1 MIPVLL
7 LGGLALAGIAL
18 AAYWKEIANW
28 LKRIWQKLPSSIK
41 DRLQGAVALVRKIG
55 DTFKNV
61 MKYYSYDK
69 DTKKWSE
76 TVVTKEVNE
85 SEIPDHIRSRLIK
98 QNETDIS
105 EDLEEQLKMAL

>member
-7 LGGLALAGIAL
+7 LGGLAIAGLAL
-18 AAYWKEIANW
+18 AAYWKDIVNW
-28 LKRIWQKLPSSIK
+28 LNRIWQKLPSSIK

-69 DTKKWSE
+69 TTKKWSE

-85 SEIPDHIRSRLIK
+85 SDIPEHIRARVSRD
-98 QNETDIS
+98 NEADIS
-105 EDLEEQLKMAL
+105 DDLEEKLKLAL